1 MAGPDT
7 PQQQLRFDAGANR
20 LGALAL
26 CIVDRITESLDEP
39 AGSPTSAAALS
50 SLHHFLERP
59 TIQQLCQVLG
69 LSHSGAVRLVD
80 RLVDAGLV
88 RRQPGDD
95 ARSTVVGLTASG
107 RRAARRATAARA
119 AVLGSALSCLTAP
132 ERQQL
137 DGLVSRVLVGMMRG
151 PGATGWMCRMCD
163 TATCGLDD
171 ASCPVTHAAHHR
183 WGSGSPR

>member
-1 MAGPDT
+1 MVSKP
-7 PQQQLRFDAGANR
+7 PQQRPGPAAAANR

-26 CIVDRITESLDEP
+26 RVVDRITEAVNTS

-59 TIQQLCQVLG
+59 TIEALRQVLG

-80 RLVDAGLV
+80 RLAEAGLV

-95 ARSTVVGLTASG
+95 ARSTVIGLTAAG
-107 RRAARRATAARA
+107 RRAAKRATVARA
-119 AVLGSALSCLTAP
+119 AVLDSALSVLTDR
-132 ERQQL
+132 EREQL
-137 DGLVSRVLVGMMRG
+137 DDLVSRVLVGMMRG

-163 TATCGLDD
+163 TGSCGHDD
-171 ASCPVTHAAHHR
+171 GSCPVTDAAQR
-183 WGSGSPR
+183 KWDS